1 MIEQLSYGTAAET
14 GMAFAEVV
22 DWVRALLKEQGFGV
36 LCEIDVAKTMQE
48 KIGVEFR
55 PYLILAAC
63 NPQLAHRA
71 LTAEAQL
78 GLLLP
83 CNVVVQ
89 SQDGKTVVSAVDATK
104 MLGIV
109 GNPHLREVAED
120 ANARL
125 RAVID
130 AVEKGLPPSSF

>member
-1 MIEQLSYGTAAET
+1 MTGQPSYGYAA
-14 GMAFAEVV
+14 AV
-22 DWVRALLKEQGFGV
+22 DLEFSDAVERVRALLKDQGFGV
-36 LCEIDVAKTMQE
+36 LCEIDVAKTMKE
-48 KIGVEFR
+48 KIGADFR
-55 PYLILAAC
+55 PYVILGAC
-63 NPQLAHRA
+63 NPQLAHRG
-71 LTAEAQL
+71 LSAEAQL

-89 SQDGKTVVSAVDATK
+89 VQDGRTVVSAVDAAA

-109 GNPHLREVAED
+109 GNPALREVADD

-130 AVEKGLPPSSF
+130 GLSAAS